1 METRY
6 KSPKRTVAACGDWWG
21 EGDLEESRG
30 PDLQLCLHCLSLEV
44 NPRVYLGWRPARYG
58 SAGLS
63 CLDSGVGETLRVK
76 SRTIVKLI

>member
-30 PDLQLCLHCLSLEV
+30 PGPQVCLHCLSLEL
-44 NPRVYLGWRPARYG
+44 NPRVDLSRRPAYTWL
-58 SAGLS
+58 AGAQLLGQWGKRNM
-63 CLDSGVGETLRVK
+63 CDLRN
-76 SRTIVKLI
+76 LI